1 MNQRT
6 RKLLGIFAL
15 VGILIAYT
23 VGAGAIYAAF
33 LGGQP
38 WWVLIL
44 YFAIAGMLWFFP
56 AAWMIRWMVKEDA
69 ER

>member
-1 MNQRT
+1 MTQRT
-6 RKLLGIFAL
+6 RKLLGVFGLIFIL
-15 VGILIAYT
+15 VAYT

-44 YFAIAGMLWFFP
+44 YFAAAGLLWFFP
-56 AAWMIRWMVKEDA
+56 ASWMIRWMVTSDE
-69 ER
+69 